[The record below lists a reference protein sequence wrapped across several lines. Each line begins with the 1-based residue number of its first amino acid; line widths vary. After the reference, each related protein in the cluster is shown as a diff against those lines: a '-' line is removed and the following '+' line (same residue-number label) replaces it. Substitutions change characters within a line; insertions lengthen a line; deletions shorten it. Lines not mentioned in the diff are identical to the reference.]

1 MKCQPAEI
9 KYLSRSDIAFH
20 PDGGRLIALGGE
32 DGAVEIFDTATL
44 RLAAVLKSFSKLIQS
59 IAWHPLAEQYKGITK
74 NKTSMAWILL

>member
-1 MKCQPAEI
+1 M
-9 KYLSRSDIAFH
+9 
-20 PDGGRLIALGGE
+20 
-32 DGAVEIFDTATL
+32 EIFDTATL